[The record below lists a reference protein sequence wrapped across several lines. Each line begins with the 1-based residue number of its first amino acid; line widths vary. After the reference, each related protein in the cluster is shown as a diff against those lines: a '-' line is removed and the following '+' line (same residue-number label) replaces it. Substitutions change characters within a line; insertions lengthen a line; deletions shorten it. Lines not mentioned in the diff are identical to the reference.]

1 MAKVKCII
9 NGHQNIILF
18 KPVQKES
25 KMEIPGISPLSGQPT
40 LTNPLS
46 QESLL
51 EGRVTPAQS
60 NSETQNTVTASE
72 QPSTTI
78 SNAGVVEEAQEAQES
93 GFNPDNPGG
102 SIDITA

>member
-1 MAKVKCII
+1 
-9 NGHQNIILF
+9 
-18 KPVQKES
+18 
-25 KMEIPGISPLSGQPT
+25 MEIPGISPLSGQPT

-51 EGRVTPAQS
+51 EGRATQAQS
-60 NSETQNTVTASE
+60 TGEAQNTVTASE
-72 QPSTTI
+72 QSSTTI
-78 SNAGVVEEAQEAQES
+78 NNTAVVEQANEAQEA

>member
-1 MAKVKCII
+1 VNSPRFIGPIK
-9 NGHQNIILF
+9 
-18 KPVQKES
+18 KENN
-25 KMEIPGISPLSGQPT
+25 MEIPGISPLSGQPT

-51 EGRVTPAQS
+51 EGRATQAQS

-72 QPSTTI
+72 QSSTTI
-78 SNAGVVEEAQEAQES
+78 SNAAVVEQANETQDAAL
-93 GFNPDNPGG
+93 NADNPGG